1 MLLRTLKLRLQALLP
16 PAIFL
21 AITWYFGWNAL
32 HGSRGLEAQAV
43 EQAALEKANASYQS
57 TDASLTQWETQVADL
72 SDKSI
77 VRDELEEQARQELYL
92 ASPADIVVQLPA
104 MTPPV
109 IQK

>member
-1 MLLRTLKLRLQALLP
+1 MLKTLKSRLQALLP

-32 HGSRGLEAQAV
+32 HGSRGMEAQAV
-43 EQAALEKANASYQS
+43 QQAALNKANAAFQS
-57 TDASLTQWETQVADL
+57 TDASLSQWETQVADL

-92 ASPADIVVQLPA
+92 ASPSDIVVQLPPVT
-104 MTPPV
+104 TPV
-109 IQK
+109 TQK